1 MTCTCGLK
9 SHLTLSMCG
18 GREPLPRLSFRDV
31 LEIHNRVLD
40 RFVGADLDL
49 VHLAHAAAADLPI
62 LGENDLSLVRRAP
75 LEDHLALDRA
85 PLAHGHGLVRLSW
98 GEPGGHQDGD
108 RERRYHSGTLH
119 HPPLLSVMRPDQR

>member
-1 MTCTCGLK
+1 MRVVQHRIRVDDLEVPGRDDL
-9 SHLTLSMCG
+9 HMRLEIAFDVVDVRG

-31 LEIHNRVLD
+31 LEIHHRVLD

-75 LEDHLALDRA
+75 WKITL
-85 PLAHGHGLVRLSW
+85 PLIV
-98 GEPGGHQDGD
+98 
-108 RERRYHSGTLH
+108 
-119 HPPLLSVMRPDQR
+119 PPSLTVTASYGSP